1 MSEGYNNLGDSI
13 KILREKNDCT
23 QTELGKVLNLPKQ
36 SISRIEKGRRK
47 VSPKE
52 LDKISKFFNIPS
64 IFILKDGWINN
75 ENQNINT
82 NGRSVRLP
90 QFVESFLG
98 GLEQF
103 FDNSLDHHGGFIY
116 DDIKEIV
123 ENTEE
128 ALEDILKQFKDQ
140 KK

>member
-1 MSEGYNNLGDSI
+1 MSEDYNNLGDRV

-52 LDKISKFFNIPS
+52 LDKISKLFNIPS
-64 IFILKDGWINN
+64 IFILKDGWIDN
-75 ENQNINT
+75 EYGNT
-82 NGRSVRLP
+82 STNRGSVKLP
-90 QFVESFLG
+90 QFVESFLD

-103 FDNSLDHHGGFIY
+103 FNNSLNRHNGFNS
-116 DDIKEIV
+116 DDIKEII
-123 ENTEE
+123 ENTTG
-128 ALEDILKQFKDQ
+128 ALEYILKQYKDQ
-140 KK
+140 DR

>member
-1 MSEGYNNLGDSI
+1 MIEGYNNLGKRI
-13 KILREKNDCT
+13 KILREKNNRT

-52 LDKISKFFNIPS
+52 LDKISKYFDIPS
-64 IFILKDGWINN
+64 IFISKDGWIDN
-75 ENQNINT
+75 EHRNT
-82 NGRSVRLP
+82 STNSLSIRLP
-90 QFVESFLG
+90 QFVESFLN

-103 FDNSLDHHGGFIY
+103 FENSLNYPGGFTY

-128 ALEDILKQFKDQ
+128 ALEDILKQYKDQ
-140 KK
+140 EK